1 MTWLVTGG
9 AGYIGAAVVR
19 AVQADGRPVVVLDDL
34 STGDRRT
41 VPPHVPFIRASV
53 CDVPAVRRVLVD
65 HAVTGVIHLAGRKS
79 VAESLAA
86 PRLYHRQNA
95 GGTQALLTAM
105 AGVGVDQLVFA
116 SSAAV
121 YGLPEA
127 DLVGEDGPLE
137 PLNPYGASKLTSE
150 RMIRDAARAHGLR
163 YLILRYFNV
172 AGAGVPGG
180 RRPADSSLLA
190 CAMDAIARGA
200 PPVVFGRAHPT
211 ADGSCIRDFV
221 HVLDVASA
229 HALAV
234 DALEAGSGSAVYNVG
249 SGTGHS
255 VLQVLDRI
263 REVTG
268 VDFAVETRPP
278 REGDPARVVACRER
292 IHQDLGWLP
301 TRALDEIVRGRWEL
315 SLARRAPHR
324 SPPVERPAAA
334 DEMEAGGRTGRIQ
347 VITASIGAGHDG
359 AARELVARLTQRG
372 FPVDCTDL
380 LTVFPLRL
388 GRVVR
393 GTYRSMLS
401 RQPWIYDVLFRIAC
415 TFGGAGP
422 ATRLLMLP
430 MRRRLLRQLP
440 PDTVAV
446 VSTFPLGSQILG
458 PLRSKGRLTVP
469 AITYLTD
476 FAVHPIWVARGM
488 DMHCAAHEVSRRQAS
503 AFGARDIQL
512 AGRLVAPAFR
522 PPDQSARADAR
533 RRLGLP
539 LDERLALLVA
549 GSWGVGTVER
559 TVAEVARCG
568 AATPV
573 VVCGSNLELCGR
585 LRSQGVAHTFGW
597 VADMASLLQAVDVLI
612 ENAGGLTAMEAMACG
627 VPVIT
632 YRPIAGH
639 GTANA
644 AAMAQAGVARWVRT
658 AAALGPAITEL
669 VDGASDGGQRAAA
682 LALFESDPATTVA
695 NLAKAATRDQGSG
708 RHRTGT
714 R

>member
-19 AVQADGRPVVVLDDL
+19 AVSASGRSVVVLDDL
-34 STGDRRT
+34 STGDRQT
-41 VPPHVPFIRASV
+41 VPARVPFIRASV
-53 CDVPAVRRVLVD
+53 CDVPAVERVLVD
-65 HAVTGVIHLAGRKS
+65 HAISGVIHLAGRKS

-86 PRLYHRQNA
+86 PRLYHSQNA
-95 GGTQALLTAM
+95 GGTRALLTAM
-105 AGVGVDQLVFA
+105 ARVGVDRLVFA

-127 DLVGEDGPLE
+127 ELVGEDGPLQ
-137 PLNPYGASKLTSE
+137 PVNPYGASKLTCE
-150 RMIRDAARAHGLR
+150 RTIRDAARTHGLR
-163 YLILRYFNV
+163 YQILRYFNV
-172 AGAGVPGG
+172 AGAGVPG
-180 RRPADSSLLA
+180 RRRRADTGLLA

-200 PPVVFGRAHPT
+200 RPVVFGRTHPT

-221 HVLDVASA
+221 HVLDVALA

-234 DALEAGSGSAVYNVG
+234 DALDTGSESAVYNVG

-268 VDFAVETRPP
+268 VDFTVETRPP
-278 REGDPARVVACRER
+278 REGDPSRVVACPER
-292 IHQDLGWLP
+292 IRRDLGWLP
-301 TRALDEIVRGRWEL
+301 IRDLDEIVRGRWEL
-315 SLARRAPHR
+315 SLAARTPRRTT
-324 SPPVERPAAA
+324 PVERPAADA
-334 DEMEAGGRTGRIQ
+334 TEAGPTGRIQ

-372 FPVDCTDL
+372 FPVECLDL
-380 LTVFPLRL
+380 LSVFPLRL

-393 GTYRSMLS
+393 GTYRTMLS
-401 RQPWIYDVLFRIAC
+401 RQPWMYDMLFRIAC
-415 TFGGAGP
+415 TFAGAAP

-430 MRRRLLRQLP
+430 MRRRLLRHLP

-488 DMHCAAHEVSRRQAS
+488 DMHCAAHEVSRRQAD
-503 AFGARDIQL
+503 ALGARDIQL

-522 PPDQSARADAR
+522 PPDPTAREEAR

-539 LDERLALLVA
+539 VDERLALLVA

-573 VVCGSNLELCGR
+573 VVCGSNTELCRR
-585 LRSQGVAHTFGW
+585 LRGQGVAHTFGW
-597 VADMASLLQAVDVLI
+597 VADMASLLQAVDVLV

-658 AAALGPAITEL
+658 AAGLGPAITEL
-669 VDGASDGGQRAAA
+669 IDGASDGQRAAG
-682 LALFESDPATTVA
+682 LALFESDPATIVA
-695 NLAKAATRDQGSG
+695 NLAKAATPEQGSG
-708 RHRTGT
+708 RNRAGT